1 MGTKFTYFNAIKNL
15 FIGHKS
21 DWWDVTRSE
30 ENEGC
35 EAVSGAVIWK
45 GKVATLAPS
54 SGQIG
59 EGSVA
64 CDWCVCVELEQ
75 L

>member
-1 MGTKFTYFNAIKNL
+1 M
-15 FIGHKS
+15 
-21 DWWDVTRSE
+21 TRSE

-64 CDWCVCVELEQ
+64 CDWLEQ